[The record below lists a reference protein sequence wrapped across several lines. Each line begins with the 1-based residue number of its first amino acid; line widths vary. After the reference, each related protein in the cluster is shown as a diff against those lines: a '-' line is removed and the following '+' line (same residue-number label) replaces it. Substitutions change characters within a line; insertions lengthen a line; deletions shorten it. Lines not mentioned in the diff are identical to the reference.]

1 MSHIICPTCRSM
13 NRLGAKFCR
22 GCGGTLPSQPLDAGW
37 RGTPPGLGTGRLT
50 PQTMI
55 NGRYLINQKVGQGGM
70 GAVYKVID
78 TQQGYQILALKE
90 MSGAALT
97 EPLEKQRMVAQFEQ
111 EAQLLQ
117 QLNHHNLPFVTDK
130 FSVEDRHYLVMEF
143 VNGRTLQQMLD
154 SGQGPFPEPLIIAW
168 TRQLCHVLGY
178 LHSQNPPIIFR
189 DIKPDNIMVTD
200 SNQIK
205 LIDFGIVRFF
215 KPGKQKDTMALG
227 TPGYAAP
234 EQFNGQ
240 TTVQSD
246 VYSLGVTL
254 FYLLTNKEPQNFPL
268 FELPPVRQLNP
279 AVSAAMENVVMQAT
293 AQQTEE
299 RLANMQAMAAALP
312 TSGMS
317 INTVKENQSKQPIT
331 PPTQLD
337 SQPAKRTARP
347 TTRLVEATAR
357 ATAGLSNGQ
366 LAMAGSALLSLI
378 LFLVWIVTP
387 LVQGTWFWGHVP
399 SITIIAPL
407 AYAATRR
414 RAVGGTFHALVAGVA
429 GGLIWLRA
437 GIDDNYLLLATGA
450 VLSGLAIEGAFYLVR
465 RLTKD
470 GSREDGSTWKKEMV
484 GLGITAVLGH
494 LILTGLVVGMA
505 IATRPFSLLNAFI
518 LGMVGWFIGD
528 AIHSAWLLKK
538 R

>member
-13 NRLGAKFCR
+13 NRLGAAFCR
-22 GCGGTLPSQPLDAGW
+22 GCGGTLPSQPLDPGW

-50 PQTMI
+50 PQTLI

-117 QLNHHNLPFVTDK
+117 QLRHPNLPYVTDK

-154 SGQGPFPEPLIIAW
+154 SGQGPFPEPLVINW
-168 TRQLCHVLGY
+168 TQQLCSVLAY
-178 LHSQNPPIIFR
+178 LHDQSPPIIFR
-189 DIKPDNIMVTD
+189 DLKPDNIMVTD
-200 SNQIK
+200 TNHIK

-215 KPGKQKDTMALG
+215 KPGKAKDTMALG

-279 AVSAAMENVVMQAT
+279 TISADMESLVIQAT
-293 AQQTEE
+293 APQAEE
-299 RLANMQAMAAALP
+299 RLPHMRAMAASLP
-312 TSGMS
+312 GQGRMAGLG
-317 INTVKENQSKQPIT
+317 QQPQPAST
-331 PPTQLD
+331 PPTQLE
-337 SQPAKRTARP
+337 PAKRTARP
-347 TTRLVEATAR
+347 TTRLVAYTAR
-357 ATAGLSNGQ
+357 ATAGLSNTQ
-366 LAMAGSALLSLI
+366 LAMAGSALLAAI
-378 LFLVWIVTP
+378 LFLVWIITP

-414 RAVGGTFHALVAGVA
+414 RAVGGIFHALVAGVA

-437 GIDDNYLLLATGA
+437 GIDDNFLLLAIGA
-450 VLSGLAIEGAFYLVR
+450 VLSGLAIESAFALIR

-494 LILTGLVVGMA
+494 LILTGLVVGIA
-505 IATRPFSLLNAFI
+505 VATRPFSLLNGFL
-518 LGMVGWFIGD
+518 LGMGGWFIGD
-528 AIHSAWLLKK
+528 AIYSAWLLKK
-538 R
+538 K